1 MCGICGFNREDKELL
16 RRMTS
21 LLSHRGPDGDGF
33 YSDETVSLGHR
44 RLSIIDLSASGK
56 QPMSNEDGTIWIT
69 FNGEVYNFQELRK
82 ELEKRG
88 HTFSSNTD
96 TEAIIH
102 GYEEWGETV
111 VQRLNGMFAFAI
123 WDTNKKSLFIAR
135 DRLGVKPLYYYWNGE
150 KFIFASEIK
159 SILADTDV
167 PRKLNQK
174 ALRHYLNLRYIP
186 GNETLF
192 EAITVLPP
200 GHTLTLQ
207 GKDLQLKQYWD
218 LPVQQNGRIGTAVE
232 IRERLEESVRKR
244 LIADVPVGVYLS
256 GGIDSAAITALAS
269 KIKKEE
275 AVKTFS
281 VGFDHSNK
289 VDELTKARIIA
300 KHCNTDHKEIV
311 VKGSVA
317 ELLPKLL
324 WHLDQPHGDPVIIP
338 QFHLSQKAREK
349 VTVVLSG
356 EGADEIFGGYVQYKT
371 MLKAQ
376 RIKMI
381 PSLLSKTAAQVLPI
395 KMLDKLF
402 DYPASIGEKGKEKL
416 VDFLGHINDEEKAY
430 QDLISIMSDKDRR
443 KLLLRSG
450 KSKIEE
456 EEEERNNSPYFQQQR
471 QPLLNRMMYYD
482 TKTWLPNYVLF
493 INDRMTM
500 ANAIE
505 GRTPFLDYTF
515 VEHVHHLN
523 HKQKFNF
530 QQNKIILREA
540 MKPLLPKTVAEG
552 KKHAFFTPLD
562 KWYKEE
568 LKGLAEQLFTASSVR
583 ERGIYNYDYLKNI
596 WEKYPKSPLL
606 YGKQMFTVINL
617 ELWQRQ
623 FLDQEKL
630 KPMELKQLV

>member
-1 MCGICGFNREDKELL
+1 MCGICGFNGEDKELL
-16 RRMTS
+16 RKMTS

-33 YSDETVSLGHR
+33 YSDGTVSLGHR

-123 WDTNKKSLFIAR
+123 WDTSKKTLFIAR

-174 ALRHYLNLRYIP
+174 SLRHYLNLRYIP

-192 EAITVLPP
+192 EAISVLLP

-218 LPVQQNGRIGTAVE
+218 LPAQQNGYIGTAAE
-232 IRERLEESVRKR
+232 IRQRLEESVRKR
-244 LIADVPVGVYLS
+244 LIADVPIGIYLS

-371 MLKAQ
+371 MLTAQ
-376 RIKMI
+376 KIKII
-381 PSLLSKTAAQVLPI
+381 PSLLTKTAAQLVPI
-395 KMLDKLF
+395 KVLDKLF
-402 DYPASIGEKGKEKL
+402 DYPVSIGEKGKEKL

-430 QDLISIMSDKDRR
+430 QDLISIMSDKDRK
-443 KLLLRSG
+443 KLLLLGSGRST
-450 KSKIEE
+450 KEDKQEK
-456 EEEERNNSPYFQQQR
+456 SPYFQQQR

-515 VEHVHHLN
+515 VEHVHHLH

-562 KWYKEE
+562 RWYKEE
-568 LKGLAEQLFTASSVR
+568 LKGLAEQLFTPSSVR
-583 ERGIYNYDYLKNI
+583 QRGLYDYDYLKEI
-596 WEKYPKSPLL
+596 WGKYPRSPLV
-606 YGKQMFTVINL
+606 YGKQLFTVINL

-623 FLDQEKL
+623 FLDQDKL
-630 KPMELKQLV
+630 KPMVLKQLLG

>member
-1 MCGICGFNREDKELL
+1 MCGICGFNGEDKELL
-16 RRMTS
+16 IKMTS
-21 LLSHRGPDGDGF
+21 LLSHRGPDGEGF
-33 YSDETVSLGHR
+33 YSDGMMSFGHR
-44 RLSIIDLSASGK
+44 RLSIIDLSTSGK

-69 FNGEVYNFQELRK
+69 FNGEVYNFQELRN
-82 ELEKRG
+82 ELEKKG
-88 HTFSSNTD
+88 HSFSSNTD
-96 TEAIIH
+96 TETIIH
-102 GYEEWGETV
+102 GYEEWGENV

-123 WDTNKKSLFIAR
+123 WDTNKKRLFLAR

-150 KFIFASEIK
+150 RFLFASEIK
-159 SILADTDV
+159 AILAETSV
-167 PRKLNQK
+167 PRKLNQN
-174 ALRHYLNLRYIP
+174 ALRHYLNLRYIS

-207 GKDLQLKQYWD
+207 GKNLQQKQYWD
-218 LPVQQNGRIGTAVE
+218 LPVQQNELIGTAVE
-232 IRERLEESVRKR
+232 IRERLQESVRKR

-256 GGIDSAAITALAS
+256 GGIDSAAITALAA
-269 KIKKEE
+269 KIKNEE

-281 VGFDHSNK
+281 VGFGHSNE
-289 VDELTKARIIA
+289 VDELGKAGIIA
-300 KHCNTDHKEIV
+300 KHCNTDHTEIV
-311 VKGSVA
+311 VNGSVA
-317 ELLPKLL
+317 ELLPKLV

-371 MLKAQ
+371 MLQAQ
-376 RIKMI
+376 KMKMI
-381 PSLLSKTAAQVLPI
+381 PAILSKTAARVLPI
-395 KMLDKLF
+395 KVLDKLF
-402 DYPASIGEKGKEKL
+402 DYPSSIGEKGKEKL
-416 VDFLGHINDEEKAY
+416 LDFLGDINDEERAY
-430 QDLISIMSDKDRR
+430 RDLSSIMSSKDRR
-443 KLLLRSG
+443 RMLVT
-450 KSKIEE
+450 KSREKDDSKRKEL
-456 EEEERNNSPYFQQQR
+456 PYFQSQR
-471 QPLLNRMMYYD
+471 QPLLHRMMYYD

-515 VEHVHHLN
+515 VEHAHHL
-523 HKQKFNF
+523 HHSQKMNLS
-530 QQNKIILREA
+530 QNKIILREA
-540 MKPLLPKTVAEG
+540 MKPLLPKAIADG

-568 LKGLAEQLFTASSVR
+568 LKGLAEQLFTSSSVR
-583 ERGIYNYDYLKNI
+583 KRGIYNYDHLKNI

-606 YGKQMFTVINL
+606 YGKQLFTAINL

-630 KPMELKQLV
+630 KPMELKRLL

>member
-1 MCGICGFNREDKELL
+1 
-16 RRMTS
+16 MTS
-21 LLSHRGPDGDGF
+21 LLSHRGPDGEGF
-33 YSDETVSLGHR
+33 YSDGTVSLGHR

-69 FNGEVYNFQELRK
+69 FNGEIYNFQELRK

-96 TEAIIH
+96 TEVIVH

-111 VQRLNGMFAFAI
+111 VQKLNGMFAFAI
-123 WDTNKKSLFIAR
+123 CDTNKKTLFVAR

-150 KFIFASEIK
+150 RFIFASEIK
-159 SILADTDV
+159 SILADTGV
-167 PRKLNQK
+167 PRKLNQN

-200 GHTLTLQ
+200 GYTLTLQ
-207 GKDLQLKQYWD
+207 GKNLQQKQYWD
-218 LPVQQNGRIGTAVE
+218 LPVHQNEYIGTATE

-338 QFHLSQKAREK
+338 QFHLSEKAREK

-395 KMLDKLF
+395 KILDKLF

-443 KLLLRSG
+443 KLFSSG
-450 KSKIEE
+450 KSKIED
-456 EEEERNNSPYFQQQR
+456 ERNKSPYFQQQR

-540 MKPLLPKTVAEG
+540 MKPLLPKTVTEG

-562 KWYKEE
+562 RWYKEE
-568 LKGLAEQLFTASSVR
+568 LKGLAEQLFSSSSVR

-606 YGKQMFTVINL
+606 YGKQLFTVINL

-630 KPMELKQLV
+630 KSMGLKQLIGK

>member
-1 MCGICGFNREDKELL
+1 MCGICGFNGEDKELL
-16 RRMTS
+16 RTMTS
-21 LLSHRGPDGDGF
+21 ALSHRGPDGEGF
-33 YSDETVSLGHR
+33 YSDGTMSFGHR
-44 RLSIIDLSASGK
+44 RLSIIDLSTSGK
-56 QPMSNEDGTIWIT
+56 QPMSNEEGTIWIT

-82 ELEKRG
+82 ELEKKG
-88 HTFSSNTD
+88 HYFSSNTD
-96 TEAIIH
+96 TETIVH
-102 GYEEWGETV
+102 GYEEWGESI

-123 WDTNKKSLFIAR
+123 WDTTKKKLFIAR
-135 DRLGVKPLYYYWNGE
+135 DRLGVKPLYYFWNGE
-150 KFIFASEIK
+150 KIIFASEIK
-159 SILADTDV
+159 AILADQSI
-167 PRKLNQK
+167 PRKLNQNTVK
-174 ALRHYLNLRYIP
+174 HYLNLRYIP

-192 EAITVLPP
+192 EAIKILPP

-207 GKDLQLKQYWD
+207 GKNLQQKQYWD
-218 LPVQQNGRIGTAVE
+218 LPAQQNESIGTALE
-232 IRERLEESVRKR
+232 IRERLQESVRRR

-256 GGIDSAAITALAS
+256 GGIDSAAITALAA

-275 AVKTFS
+275 ALKTFS
-281 VGFDHSNK
+281 VGFDHSNE
-289 VDELTKARIIA
+289 VDELAKAAIIA
-300 KHCNTDHKEIV
+300 KHCNTEHREIV
-311 VKGSVA
+311 VNGSVA

-371 MLKAQ
+371 MLQAQ
-376 RIKMI
+376 KIKNV
-381 PSLLSKTAAQVLPI
+381 PALLSKTAAQLLPI
-395 KMLDKLF
+395 KVLDRLF
-402 DYPASIGEKGKEKL
+402 DYPSSIGEKGKEKL
-416 VDFLGHINDEEKAY
+416 LDFLGDLNNEEKAY
-430 QDLISIMSDKDRR
+430 QDLISIMSHKDRK
-443 KLLLRSG
+443 KLLVNPE
-450 KSKIEE
+450 KDKENK
-456 EEEERNNSPYFQQQR
+456 ERAKKESPYFQPQR
-471 QPLLNRMMYYD
+471 QPLLHRMMYYD

-515 VEHVHHLN
+515 VEHIHHL
-523 HKQKFNF
+523 HHTQKLNA

-540 MKPLLPKTVAEG
+540 MRPLLPKTVVEG

-562 KWYKEE
+562 KWYKDE
-568 LKGLAEQLFTASSVR
+568 LKGLAEQLFTPASVR

-606 YGKQMFTVINL
+606 YGKQLFTTINL

-630 KPMELKQLV
+630 KRMDLKQLL

>member
-1 MCGICGFNREDKELL
+1 MCGICGFNWEDKELL
-16 RRMTS
+16 QKMTS
-21 LLSHRGPDGDGF
+21 LLSHRGPDGEGF
-33 YSDETVSLGHR
+33 YSDGAISFGHR
-44 RLSIIDLSASGK
+44 RLSIIDLSALGK

-82 ELEKRG
+82 DLEKRG

-96 TEAIIH
+96 TEAIVH
-102 GYEEWGETV
+102 GYEEWGESV
-111 VQRLNGMFAFAI
+111 VQRLNGMFALAI
-123 WDTNKKSLFIAR
+123 WDSNNKKIFLAR
-135 DRLGVKPLYYYWNGE
+135 DRLGVKPLYYYWNGT
-150 KFIFASEIK
+150 KLIFASEIK
-159 SILADTDV
+159 AILAEHSIS
-167 PRKLNQK
+167 RNLNQN

-192 EAITVLPP
+192 EAILVLPA

-207 GKDLQLKQYWD
+207 GKNLVQKQYWD
-218 LPVQQNGRIGTAVE
+218 LPVQQNQHIGTAVE

-256 GGIDSAAITALAS
+256 GGIDSAAITALAA
-269 KIKKEE
+269 KIKNDE

-281 VGFDHSNK
+281 VGFDHSNE
-289 VDELTKARIIA
+289 VDELAKAKIIA
-300 KHCNTDHKEIV
+300 NHCNTDHREII

-324 WHLDQPHGDPVIIP
+324 WHLDQPHGDPVVIP
-338 QFHLSQKAREK
+338 QFHLSEKAREK

-356 EGADEIFGGYVQYKT
+356 EGADEIFGGYVQYRT

-376 RIKMI
+376 KIKII
-381 PSLLSKTAAQVLPI
+381 PALLTKTAAQLLPI
-395 KMLDKLF
+395 KVLDKLF

-416 VDFLGHINDEEKAY
+416 LDFLGHINDEEKAY
-430 QDLISIMSDKDRR
+430 QDLISIMSDKDRG
-443 KLLLRSG
+443 KLLLNSEKDKVR
-450 KSKIEE
+450 EE
-456 EEEERNNSPYFQQQR
+456 KESREKLSYFQPQR
-471 QPLLNRMMYYD
+471 QPLLSRMMYYD

-515 VEHVHHLN
+515 VEHVHHLHQSQKLN
-523 HKQKFNF
+523 HL
-530 QQNKIILREA
+530 QNKIILREA
-540 MKPLLPKTVAEG
+540 MRPLLPKTVAEG

-562 KWYKEE
+562 RWYKDE
-568 LKGLAEQLFTASSVR
+568 LKSLAEQLFTPASVR

-606 YGKQMFTVINL
+606 YGKQLFTVINL

-623 FLDQEKL
+623 FWDQDKL
-630 KPMELKQLV
+630 KPMELKQLL